1 VPFGRDSHCSE
12 TDLSAYLDAQLAGA
26 AQERC
31 DAHLRACGG
40 CRDALDGLGAVR
52 SSLRELPRASA
63 PRSFRLREAQ
73 VGRAQVRRWPL
84 LVQAMPLLSGMS
96 AVSLVVFIGLVSV
109 NVSGGVKLGTSND
122 SKSSGASSLMSA
134 DRGTAADS
142 ALPEGSENAPVAP
155 NALSGAPSGTL
166 DTRQPEAATARNSEF
181 FAADQAAGA
190 AEATS
195 TAARPPAPVA
205 VSSDN
210 GGDSD
215 TAMHIAEAVAAA
227 LALGS
232 GGLAFTAYRRTR

>member
-1 VPFGRDSHCSE
+1 VPFGRDSHISE
-12 TDLSAYLDAQLAGA
+12 TDLSAYLDVQLTGA
-26 AQERC
+26 AKERC

-73 VGRAQVRRWPL
+73 VDRAQAPRRPL
-84 LVQAMPLLSGMS
+84 LLQAMPLLSGVS
-96 AVSLVVFIGLVSV
+96 ALSLVVFIGLVSV
-109 NVSGGVKLGTSND
+109 NAFGGANSGASTN
-122 SKSSGASSLMSA
+122 SKSSSGSYESSAQNDASASENASA
-134 DRGTAADS
+134 APDAQSIAPSGISGTP
-142 ALPEGSENAPVAP
+142 LPEGP
-155 NALSGAPSGTL
+155 T
-166 DTRQPEAATARNSEF
+166 TRDS
-181 FAADQAAGA
+181 FADDQAVGA
-190 AEATS
+190 AEATG

-205 VSSDN
+205 VSSRSDS

-232 GGLAFTAYRRTR
+232 GGLAFAAYRRTR